1 VSTSGDTRRKNYAK
15 RTAESQA
22 AFFIRHLRPGMSLL
36 DLGCG
41 PGSITVGLAELV
53 APGPTTGFDLD
64 PGLPDGAD
72 ESSVTLVTGDV
83 HELPFEDGTFDAIF
97 SSAMLQHLPD
107 PLAALREVRRV
118 AKLGAVI
125 GLVDADWDGQLL
137 WPTNSLLERSIEA
150 VGWVE

>member
-1 VSTSGDTRRKNYAK
+1 
-15 RTAESQA
+15 
-22 AFFIRHLRPGMSLL
+22 MSLL